1 VENPHNR
8 YLAAVFTAKPFSRVA
23 EGNVQEA
30 SLVENQES
38 KAVPP
43 FEAALVIIVTF
54 FLSAFL
60 GAAILL
66 TLGYGPAGV
75 IGELLILI
83 IPLIYLL
90 TKRINIKSYI
100 GINLKPKF
108 ILLGLASGAIL
119 FLLNIVVS
127 TVLTNI
133 LGTSQAVEQVNMD
146 LVNTSSTTIGL
157 VMVTASLALAGVCE
171 EFAFRGFLQNALT
184 RRYSFLPAVLV
195 SAAVFGIFHFD
206 PQGVYTLSAFISGL
220 VLGYIYHRWNSYVVS
235 ATAHSTMN
243 LIVIALLLMGL

>member
-23 EGNVQEA
+23 KGNVQEA
-30 SLVENQES
+30 SQVENQES

-66 TLGYGPAGV
+66 TLGYGPASV

-90 TKRINIKSYI
+90 TKRIKIKSYV

-108 ILLGLASGAIL
+108 ILLGLAFGAIL
-119 FLLNIVVS
+119 FLLDIVVS

-133 LGTSQAVEQVNMD
+133 LGTSQAVEQVNAD

-157 VMVTASLALAGVCE
+157 IMVTASLALAGVCE

-184 RRYSFLPAVLV
+184 RRFSFLPAILV

-235 ATAHSTMN
+235 ATAHSAMN